1 MSDTQAFI
9 LAFAIIGS
17 ATMLAVVGD
26 RIARALE
33 ALQDMQA
40 HKPGRRTEN
49 S

>member
-1 MSDTQAFI
+1 MSDAQAFI

-17 ATMLAVVGD
+17 TTMLAVVGD

-33 ALQDMQA
+33 ALREDQTD
-40 HKPGRRTEN
+40 KPGCRTEN